1 MDETNGA
8 ERHEYV
14 QALPSPALRPF
25 VAWYG
30 GYRQQGLPPGR
41 HRGLPSPYLTLI
53 VTFDEPLVIAAHPD
67 PAQPASRHDTLLGGL
82 HTSPAL
88 IEHDGRQAGVQVSLH
103 PLGAR
108 ALLGLPAGELAGLDV
123 EADQV
128 IGPVMHEL
136 YERVGSAATWRQRF
150 AAIDEVL
157 LRCITSPA
165 GASTARVPCDAV
177 AHAWMR
183 LLAARGCLPV
193 TQLVEETGYS
203 PRHLSARFRT
213 ETGLTPKTAA
223 RVIRFDAVRRQLQ
236 AQASAGVTGGLA
248 DLAAAYGFYD
258 QAHLAREFRGLAG
271 CPPSRWLAEEVT
283 NVQAAEVP
291 VEAP

>member
-8 ERHEYV
+8 ERNEYV
-14 QALPSPALRPF
+14 QALPAPALRPF

-30 GYRQQGLPPGR
+30 GYRQQGLAPGR

-53 VTFDEPLVIAAHPD
+53 VTLDEPLVIAAHPD

-88 IEHDGRQAGVQVSLH
+88 IEHDGHQAGVQVSLH

-123 EADQV
+123 DADQV
-128 IGPVMHEL
+128 VGPVMHEL
-136 YERVGSAATWRQRF
+136 HERVGFAATWGQRF

-157 LRCITSPA
+157 FRCITYPGA
-165 GASTARVPCDAV
+165 GTARAPSDAV
-177 AHAWMR
+177 GHAWMR
-183 LLAARGCLPV
+183 LLAARGCLSV
-193 TQLVEETGYS
+193 AQLVDETGYS
-203 PRHLSARFRT
+203 PRHLSASFRT

-236 AQASAGVTGGLA
+236 AQASAGVAGGLA
-248 DLAAAYGFYD
+248 DIAVVYGFYD
-258 QAHLAREFRGLAG
+258 QAHLAREFRELAG

-283 NVQAAEVP
+283 NVQAAAAL